1 MSCEAVQEELT
12 ERLLTPGAPGPE
24 HWDPALRTHV
34 QACTA
39 CAGHVQFLRALTT
52 SLASAGAA
60 ALAPAHI
67 AQSRARAVRALRAHR
82 PSRAFGRELVG
93 AVVVLALG
101 LPLAVAQAW
110 LIAQGAAALLEPLL
124 PEAVLIALGVFYA
137 GTFLLMVGTLYAFV
151 PLWVAAV
158 RRARMEVP

>member
-1 MSCEAVQEELT
+1 MQEELT
-12 ERLLTPGAPGPE
+12 ERLLAPGAPGPE
-24 HWDPALRTHV
+24 RWDPALRTHV
-34 QACTA
+34 QACA
-39 CAGHVQFLRALTT
+39 VCAGHVQFLRALTT
-52 SLASAGAA
+52 SLAGAEAA
-60 ALAPAHI
+60 APAPAPARI
-67 AQSRARAVRALRAHR
+67 AQSRVRAVRALRAHR

-124 PEAVLIALGVFYA
+124 PEAVLIGLGVFYA

-158 RRARMEVP
+158 RRARMEVS

>member
-1 MSCEAVQEELT
+1 VQEELT

-24 HWDPALRTHV
+24 HWDPALRAHV

-60 ALAPAHI
+60 ALAPAPAPARI

-93 AVVVLALG
+93 TVVVLALG